1 MTSPSHTTDKSVP
14 GTELVK
20 SNAQNLPAKQNG
32 SGKTEKLRL
41 EPKEKPGLSVEDM
54 IRKVLIQTEHISTR
68 RKLYNHLERV
78 DALKFGDYDDKSIL
92 ILQDSKG
99 STYEIKNPGLCQ
111 KIADLAKHEIWAK
124 IEEVEEL
131 ILS

>member
-1 MTSPSHTTDKSVP
+1 MASLSNKNDKTVP
-14 GTELVK
+14 GTGLVK
-20 SNAQNLPAKQNG
+20 TNTENLPAKTNA
-32 SGKTEKLRL
+32 SEKTEHLRI
-41 EPKEKPGLSVEDM
+41 EPKEKPGMSVEDM
-54 IRKVLIQTEHISTR
+54 IRKVLIQTEHIGTR
-68 RKLYNHLERV
+68 RKLYSHLERV

-92 ILQDSKG
+92 ILQDAKG

-124 IEEVEEL
+124 IEEVEGL